1 MFKQIYLEYVLNKF
15 TGKMYHVAVTEKIKL
30 KVITWEIL

>member
-15 TGKMYHVAVTEKIKL
+15 TGKMCHVAATEKMKL
-30 KVITWEIL
+30 KAIT